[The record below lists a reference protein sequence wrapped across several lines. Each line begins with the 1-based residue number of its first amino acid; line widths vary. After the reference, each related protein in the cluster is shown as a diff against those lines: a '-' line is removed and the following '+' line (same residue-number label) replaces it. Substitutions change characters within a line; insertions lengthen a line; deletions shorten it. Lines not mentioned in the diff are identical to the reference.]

1 MSADLQRWHGIAG
14 SLPVLAI
21 LYYVGLL
28 AVSYRRLPAEL
39 PIHFGFDGGANGWM
53 NRGLWLI
60 LSPLILLSLMMLVFM
75 TRPLGSGVAVNFTT
89 FMFWWASGLVIGS
102 FVQIV
107 QAARADGEFRFL
119 PLIGWMILLPICET
133 VLAIA
138 SKPWWTR

>member
-1 MSADLQRWHGIAG
+1 
-14 SLPVLAI
+14 
-21 LYYVGLL
+21 
-28 AVSYRRLPAEL
+28 
-39 PIHFGFDGGANGWM
+39 
-53 NRGLWLI
+53 
-60 LSPLILLSLMMLVFM
+60 
-75 TRPLGSGVAVNFTT
+75 
-89 FMFWWASGLVIGS
+89 MFWWASGLVIGS